1 MMLSGGL
8 EKSIARDGSRK
19 LAGLVLAFTLAACG
33 SGPMPAR
40 DPTSPVAPSDAGPV
54 APDPAVAEAAIA
66 GVLDSDS
73 RELLAL
79 IAPEETIE
87 ATIDL
92 ANPRAAAAAA
102 TAAGLAGQFVSIE
115 TVLVTG
121 PRNDVVVF
129 AAGAGPTRI
138 VIAEDHRPDRW
149 LPAVAPAPR
158 IPAAG
163 WPYRAVPMSVERSGL
178 LMEDNLANVL
188 LAELARTIETVD
200 GQPYRRLTVTGEC
213 DAGHPPDCLLRA
225 SGVSF
230 GAADRAD
237 DYLVVSNKTT
247 AGNPHLESR
256 LHQSV
261 PRDLRRAAE
270 WIARHDPRAA
280 AEISAETDCC
290 GDSWDPVRPGLV
302 TITWTRPCSAAV
314 AQPGAL
320 LADTGTCFDS
330 LAIAVDL
337 ERRVVVSIERTD
349 GP

>member
-1 MMLSGGL
+1 L

-19 LAGLVLAFTLAACG
+19 LAGLVLAITLAACG
-33 SGPMPAR
+33 SGPLPAL
-40 DPTSPVAPSDAGPV
+40 DPSSPVSPSDLGPV
-54 APDPAVAEAAIA
+54 APDPSVAEAAIA
-66 GVLDSDS
+66 GVLDPDS

-102 TAAGLAGQFVSIE
+102 AAAGLSGQVVSIE
-115 TVLVTG
+115 TVLVIG

-129 AAGAGPTRI
+129 AAGARATRI
-138 VIAEDHRPDRW
+138 AIAEDHRPNRW
-149 LPAVAPAPR
+149 LPAEAPSPT

-163 WPYRAVPMSVERSGL
+163 WPFRVGPMSVDRSGL
-178 LMEDNLANVL
+178 FIDDDLANVL
-188 LAELARTIETVD
+188 LAELARAVMTVD
-200 GQPYRRLTVTGEC
+200 GRPYRRLTVTGEC
-213 DAGHPPDCLLRA
+213 DGGHPPDCLLRA

-230 GAADRAD
+230 GAGDRAD
-237 DYLVVSNKTT
+237 EYLVVSNKGT
-247 AGNPHLESR
+247 AGNPHLESS

-261 PRDLRRAAE
+261 PRALRRAAE
-270 WIARHDPRAA
+270 WIARHDPHAA
-280 AEISAETDCC
+280 AEISVETNCC
-290 GDSWDPVRPGLV
+290 FASWDPVRPGLV
-302 TITWTRPCSAAV
+302 TITWTRPCAAGV

-320 LADTGTCFDS
+320 LADTGSCLDS

-337 ERRVVVSIERTD
+337 ERRVVTSIERTD